1 MTDVVPPAATT
12 TTTATTK
19 PNSSS
24 SSTTNSNGSTT
35 DKEQHEIIMNDN
47 TRTKNNDDDDAS
59 SDSNNNALTTATK
72 NTATGTSKIHFTL
85 QMGNSKKRKNHSI
98 HENSNNIS
106 NTNHHSD
113 DDNNNDDDKNKKKKN
128 VLHFMNDN
136 DDENN
141 ESKKRNESLL
151 LFANEL
157 ENQQKLQ
164 GSNNK
169 EKGEEAKNNHSHKKE
184 KEGDTVAIE
193 HEEMIRN
200 ENDNSTNDEND
211 VVIMEKV
218 GKDLQNVNNND
229 DNNDNDDDRN
239 QLKKNHEHSLQQQP
253 QEHSQEHSQHQQS
266 SHLQSRQQAI
276 PSTQQP
282 LIQQPSGWRVKLYRL
297 NLDGSWDDCGTGRI
311 CLISKNTSNNS
322 NSKKELQQQQQ
333 HVQIQSTRDQQHHKL
348 EEEIYHTLG
357 EPTLFMH
364 AELPN
369 GNVSPTSNNNKP
381 KSKILLRTR
390 VLLRDSYQR
399 QGENIITWCE
409 PHFATMGHVYNNRE
423 NDNQHQHQQLDHLN
437 NGVDLA
443 LSFQDNAGCLE
454 IWNKISNIQLK
465 AFEMY
470 QARNHNNSQLSSTA
484 HQRLSTSA
492 SSSSLAEV
500 GMAETSGGTRKHHD
514 GNLSSATA
522 SIDIDDEHIL
532 MLHKNNGRSP
542 PPDNSQTNLQ
552 HTSNWTTATNLKK
565 NEEGVIDTMEYSID
579 KNDHHQ
585 HKFIEAQAAAV
596 SMAAEYVGNGNL
608 NHNHS
613 DIHYESHEQSKHFLH
628 QLSDLE
634 SSDGNFALNAQ
645 LPNPPQLG
653 NLEKIADIIAAAQ
666 PAQRE
671 AISLFVSLSNCAYLK
686 SLLAL
691 FPAAEEKDDYNNL
704 ATLASIIK
712 TIFLFNEPGIIQ
724 LIASDGKIFEEC
736 CCCLEFDPDLRSKA
750 NHRWFIRDRLKFRT
764 VVYMKVC

>member
-128 VLHFMNDN
+128 VFHFMNDN

-169 EKGEEAKNNHSHKKE
+169 EKGEEAKNNHNHKKE
-184 KEGDTVAIE
+184 NEGDTVAIE

-211 VVIMEKV
+211 VVIMEEV
-218 GKDLQNVNNND
+218 EKDLQNVNNT
-229 DNNDNDDDRN
+229 DNNNNDDDRN

-253 QEHSQEHSQHQQS
+253 QQHSQEHSQHQQS
-266 SHLQSRQQAI
+266 SHLQSRQQAT

-484 HQRLSTSA
+484 HQGLSTSA

-666 PAQRE
+666 VRSFDV
-671 AISLFVSLSNCAYLK
+671 IFV
-686 SLLAL
+686 
-691 FPAAEEKDDYNNL
+691 F
-704 ATLASIIK
+704 
-712 TIFLFNEPGIIQ
+712 
-724 LIASDGKIFEEC
+724 
-736 CCCLEFDPDLRSKA
+736 
-750 NHRWFIRDRLKFRT
+750 H
-764 VVYMKVC
+764 V